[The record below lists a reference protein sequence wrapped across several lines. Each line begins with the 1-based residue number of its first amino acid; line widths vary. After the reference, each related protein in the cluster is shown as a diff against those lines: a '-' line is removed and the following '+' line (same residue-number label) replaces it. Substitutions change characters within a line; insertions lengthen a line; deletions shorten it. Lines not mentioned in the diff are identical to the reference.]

1 MAAYCVDMDV
11 EVIDFE
17 VYPIEGEGLDEAKN
31 GFAKKARHCDF
42 CQFRLNAVDC

>member
-17 VYPIEGEGLDEAKN
+17 VYPIEGEGLDEAKD
-31 GFAKKARHCDF
+31 GFAEKAGHYHF
-42 CQFRLNAVDC
+42 VSAVWVQ